1 MASGQWS
8 GDGAADCWRPA
19 PCLPVTDY
27 FNMAYPSSAHHLIDT
42 VKYTVIFI
50 AVNDPAFITLPDLVE
65 AAAAAMD
72 DWPAPANGQVRA
84 LPDVRTLRWYGT
96 IGLLD
101 RPSAW
106 RGRTALY
113 GRRHLLQVL
122 AIKRLQLAGWPIA
135 AIQQRL
141 YGTSDADLTT
151 IAGSSAPAAPL
162 AETATADTAKA
173 EAPAPAAAAP
183 APGRRAAAFWQTAPA
198 DPVAPTAVA
207 RLHLPLGGDAELIL
221 PPGTDTTGLDAA
233 LAPLRAWLADH
244 LPTSER
250 TP

>member
-1 MASGQWS
+1 MFAGS
-8 GDGAADCWRPA
+8 AAN
-19 PCLPVTDY
+19 V
-27 FNMAYPSSAHHLIDT
+27 IDT
-42 VKYTVIFI
+42 VNYTVIFI
-50 AVNDPAFITLPDLVE
+50 GVSTRPHYTLPDLAE

-101 RPSAW
+101 RPTAW
-106 RGRTALY
+106 RGRSALY
-113 GRRHLLQVL
+113 GRRHLQQVL

-141 YGTSDADLTT
+141 YGAGDADLAT
-151 IAGSSAPAAPL
+151 IAGSDAPTASTLAQAA
-162 AETATADTAKA
+162 AEPVCADQP
-173 EAPAPAAAAP
+173 EPAAAAP
-183 APGRRAAAFWQTAPA
+183 AAPGRRATAFWQAAPA
-198 DPVAPTAVA
+198 EPVAPAVVA
-207 RLHLPLGGDAELIL
+207 RLHLPLGSGAELIL
-221 PPGTDTTGLDAA
+221 PPGTDTTGLDEV